1 MEKLSIL
8 IVDDEPDA
16 IEYGKAVLEEVGN
29 FIFWEAQDG
38 NSALDIARKN
48 LPDLIILDVMMPGID
63 GFKVFYE
70 LRKEEPTKNIPVIM
84 LTGVA
89 EKAGIAFFKK
99 DMKNFL
105 GSEPFEYL
113 EKPLDPEI
121 FKLTIKKVFEL
132 V

>member
-1 MEKLSIL
+1 MDKLSIL

-16 IEYGKAVLEEVGN
+16 IEYAKAVLDSIST
-29 FIFWEAQDG
+29 FQYLEAQDG
-38 NSALDIARKN
+38 HTAITMAKEHH
-48 LPDLIILDVMMPGID
+48 PDLIVLDVMMPGID

-70 LRKEEPTKNIPVIM
+70 IRKDEQTKSIPIIM

-89 EKAGIAFFKK
+89 EKSGITFFKK

-113 EKPLDPEI
+113 EKPLNPERFI
-121 FKLTIKKVFEL
+121 QTIKKVFEL